1 MFGRMLGVGTVG
13 ARSAAEGALALAML
27 VVVSCMSC
35 SQATPVDGASS
46 STHAP
51 VSTSEEGA
59 LPIPDPADTVQLFA
73 DLAAE
78 VAPLAIY
85 APTALPEGAMLA
97 DSWAPVIDSTDPGS
111 YDGPSRRNP
120 YVVGSGSEAEA
131 QVVYRV
137 GEGWLVFIE
146 NFRGDLGD
154 VTGEGVGSVDDK
166 PATLFSV
173 NGGELVQWSYNACWY
188 GVFGRGVSRAV
199 ILAAALGMVV
209 ER

>member
-1 MFGRMLGVGTVG
+1 
-13 ARSAAEGALALAML
+13 
-27 VVVSCMSC
+27 
-35 SQATPVDGASS
+35 
-46 STHAP
+46 
-51 VSTSEEGA
+51 
-59 LPIPDPADTVQLFA
+59 
-73 DLAAE
+73 
-78 VAPLAIY
+78 
-85 APTALPEGAMLA
+85 MLA

-154 VTGEGVGSVDDK
+154 VTGEEVGSVDGK

-173 NGGELVQWSYNACWY
+173 NGGELVQWSYNGLLVRGFWTGGQQGCY
-188 GVFGRGVSRAV
+188 TGGRPGDGSRAV
-199 ILAAALGMVV
+199 RSSREI
-209 ER
+209 EEISY